1 MRIDWVLSSGSVK
14 GQVVEE
20 VSEVIREGVKSCI
33 LGRILEHCSPPLLSL
48 VYSTPPTPFD
58 ARPGGSGLDSA
69 VINGG
74 GGQFLYIFV

>member
-1 MRIDWVLSSGSVK
+1 M
-14 GQVVEE
+14 
-20 VSEVIREGVKSCI
+20 IREGVKRCF

-48 VYSTPPTPFD
+48 VHSTPPTPFD

-74 GGQFLYIFV
+74 GGSFCIYLYIFV

>member
-1 MRIDWVLSSGSVK
+1 M
-14 GQVVEE
+14 
-20 VSEVIREGVKSCI
+20 IREGVKSCF

-48 VYSTPPTPFD
+48 VHSTPPTPFD

-74 GGQFLYIFV
+74 GAVSVYICLVINVGCLLKKRGIC